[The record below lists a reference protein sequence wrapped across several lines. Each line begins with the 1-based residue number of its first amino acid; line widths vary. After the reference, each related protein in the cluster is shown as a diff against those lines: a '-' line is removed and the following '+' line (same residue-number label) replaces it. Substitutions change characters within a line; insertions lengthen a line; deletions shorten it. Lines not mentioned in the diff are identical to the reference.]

1 MDSHQLFE
9 SEMVYKRYK
18 LVDDFGDYLRAG
30 KKYSHNTIKNY
41 LSDIRHFF
49 GYINMYFADD
59 FESMNISPQIIFQ
72 YKQSMMSINTST
84 ITIKRRLTAV
94 NRFIEFLASIQTS
107 VSPAAYSELVS
118 KSMPVAQERSQNSPL
133 ITLLNQFI
141 RDTQSS
147 SETRRRVSDFLQFS
161 ES

>member
-1 MDSHQLFE
+1 
-9 SEMVYKRYK
+9 
-18 LVDDFGDYLRAG
+18 
-30 KKYSHNTIKNY
+30 
-41 LSDIRHFF
+41 
-49 GYINMYFADD
+49 MYFADD